1 MKLFVLTGFVLTMF
15 FTTPQVLAQVY
26 KWVDESGKTQ
36 YTDRPPAGG
45 IATEKKRFNTK
56 GGTPPASGTAASS
69 GAASQPQSLSEAK
82 EALNKRQTE
91 RKEEQTKQQAKV
103 EEDKK
108 KCVEAQT
115 RLRMYTESPR
125 LTVPDGAGGIAYVD
139 DNERQK
145 KIDQATKEIAT
156 LCKK

>member
-1 MKLFVLTGFVLTMF
+1 MN
-15 FTTPQVLAQVY
+15 
-26 KWVDESGKTQ
+26 
-36 YTDRPPAGG
+36 
-45 IATEKKRFNTK
+45 TEKLNIPTVLLLQELLQKKNAL
-56 GGTPPASGTAASS
+56 TPKEELLHLPA
-69 GAASQPQSLSEAK
+69 LV
-82 EALNKRQTE
+82 E
-91 RKEEQTKQQAKV
+91 RKEEQSKQQSKA

-108 KCVEAQT
+108 KCIEAQT

>member
-1 MKLFVLTGFVLTMF
+1 VPVKLFVLTGFLIAMLLSI
-15 FTTPQVLAQVY
+15 PQVLAQVY
-26 KWVDESGKTQ
+26 KWVDEHGKTQ
-36 YTDRPPAGG
+36 YTDRPPPPGV
-45 IATEKKRFNTK
+45 ATEKKRFNTK
-56 GGTPPASGTAASS
+56 GGTPSSSGASGTN
-69 GAASQPQSLSEAK
+69 QPQSLSEAR
-82 EALNKRQTE
+82 EALDKRQVE
-91 RKEEQTKQQAKV
+91 RKEEQSKQQSKA

-108 KCVEAQT
+108 KCIEAQT

>member
-1 MKLFVLTGFVLTMF
+1 MKLFVLTGFLMATLLSI
-15 FTTPQVLAQVY
+15 PQALAQVY
-26 KWVDESGKTQ
+26 KWVDENGKTQ
-36 YTDRPPAGG
+36 YTDRPPPPGV
-45 IATEKKRFNTK
+45 ATEKKRFNTK
-56 GGTPPASGTAASS
+56 GGTPSSSGASGTN
-69 GAASQPQSLSEAK
+69 QPQSLSEAR
-82 EALNKRQTE
+82 EALDKRQVE
-91 RKEEQTKQQAKV
+91 RKEEQSKQQSKA

-108 KCVEAQT
+108 KCIEAQT